1 MAHYAT
7 YGKNRNGI
15 VSRLGSY
22 TAMTT
27 ARAMADDAVKDGWA
41 IEAWVMTDGANDPE
55 EKYRVKA

>member
-22 TAMTT
+22 TAIIT
-27 ARAMADDAVKDGWA
+27 ARAMADDAIQSGWA
-41 IEAWVMTDGANDPE
+41 LEAWVVTDGADDPI